1 MQFDD
6 FYLHPDLLKAVA
18 KAGFQQPTAVQV
30 DVIPALLSGKD
41 VFAQAPTG
49 SGKTAAY
56 LLPIIQNLLDSQA
69 RQCTTL
75 ILVPTRELA
84 LQIYQV
90 GHHLARNLPINWAT
104 LTGGVSPAAQLE
116 HAADCQVLIATPGRL
131 LNQLVEQQIEL
142 PDLTTV
148 IIDEADRMLDMGQGP
163 DVMAVLDLLE
173 VPAQAALFSA
183 TLTGAG
189 VRHFAEQILDQ
200 PQIIQINAANEQAA
214 GIEQQ
219 VYLADNREHKQQLL
233 ESLISDENCQQ
244 ALVFCN
250 KKTRSEAV
258 CQWLQSRNISA
269 QVMHGD
275 FEQKFRRDR
284 MRKFRQ
290 GKIKVLVVTDV
301 ASRGLDVPAVSHVIN
316 YDVPFRGDIYIH
328 RIGRTARG
336 DQHGYAVNLV
346 EPHDQ
351 RNLQRIEHY
360 LQTRLPLRKRP
371 GLPPRA
377 PANRK
382 YSKQRKKD
390 GNKN

>member
-6 FYLHPDLLKAVA
+6 FFFHDQLLNAVS
-18 KAGFQQPTAVQV
+18 KAGFKEPTPVQEET
-30 DVIPALLSGKD
+30 IPAMLSGED

-56 LLPIIQNLLDSQA
+56 LLPVIQNLLDSQA
-69 RQCTTL
+69 RHCTTL
-75 ILVPTRELA
+75 ILAPTRELA

-90 GHHLARNLPINWAT
+90 GHQLTRGLPIRWAT
-104 LTGGVSPAAQLE
+104 LTGGASPAAQLE
-116 HAADCQVLIATPGRL
+116 HAVDCHVLIATPGRL
-131 LNQLVEQQIEL
+131 LNHVADEQIDLSQ
-142 PDLTTV
+142 LTTV

-163 DVMAVLDLLE
+163 DVMAVFEVLQ

-189 VRHFAEQILDQ
+189 VRHFAEQILDN
-200 PQIIQINAANEQAA
+200 PQIIRITEANQQAA

-233 ESLISDENCQQ
+233 ESLISDDNCQQ

-250 KKTRSEAV
+250 KKTRSEEV
-258 CQWLQSRNISA
+258 CEWLQSRNISA
-269 QVMHGD
+269 QVLHGD

-284 MRKFRQ
+284 LRKFRQ
-290 GKIKVLVVTDV
+290 GKIKALVVTDV

-336 DQHGYAVNLV
+336 SNHGFAVSLV

-351 RNLQRIEHY
+351 KNLQRIEHY
-360 LQTRLPLRKRP
+360 MQLSLPLFKRK
-371 GLPPRA
+371 GLAPKA
-377 PANRK
+377 PAN
-382 YSKQRKKD
+382 KKRSQQHK
-390 GNKN
+390 KNA

>member
-6 FYLHPDLLKAVA
+6 FYLHHDLLNAVS
-18 KAGFQQPTAVQV
+18 KAGYQEPTPVQAET
-30 DVIPALLSGKD
+30 IPAMLSGED

-56 LLPIIQNLLDSQA
+56 LLPVIQNLLDA
-69 RQCTTL
+69 PTTQCTTL
-75 ILVPTRELA
+75 VLAPTRELA

-90 GHHLARNLPINWAT
+90 GQAFSKGLPIRWAT
-104 LTGGVSPAAQLE
+104 LTGGAAPAPQLQ

-131 LNQLVEQQIEL
+131 LNHVTDEQIDL
-142 PDLTTV
+142 SALTTV
-148 IIDEADRMLDMGQGP
+148 VIDEADRMLDMGQGP
-163 DVMAVLDLLE
+163 DVMAILDFIQ

-183 TLTGAG
+183 TLKGAG
-189 VRHFAEQILDQ
+189 VRHFAEQVLES
-200 PQIIQINAANEQAA
+200 PQIIRITEANQQAA
-214 GIEQQ
+214 GITQQ

-233 ESLISDENCQQ
+233 ESLILDENCTQ

-250 KKTRSEAV
+250 KKTRSEEV
-258 CQWLQSRNISA
+258 CNWLQSRNISA
-269 QVMHGD
+269 QVLHGD

-290 GKIKVLVVTDV
+290 GKIKALVVTDV

-336 DQHGYAVNLV
+336 THLGIAASLV

-351 RNLQRIEHY
+351 KNLQRVEHH
-360 LQTRLPLRKRP
+360 LQTRLPLLKRQ
-371 GLPPRA
+371 GLAPKA
-377 PANRK
+377 PANKKR
-382 YSKQRKKD
+382 SKQHKKNAPKD
-390 GNKN
+390 